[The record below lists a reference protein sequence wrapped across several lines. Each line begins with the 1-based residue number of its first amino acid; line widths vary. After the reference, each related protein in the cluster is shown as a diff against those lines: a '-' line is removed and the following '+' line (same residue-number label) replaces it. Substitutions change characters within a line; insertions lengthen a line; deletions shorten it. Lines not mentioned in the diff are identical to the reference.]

1 MAMKGHVLAQAFL
14 GIDMKCARCHDSPTA
29 PIEQGDLFALAAML
43 GESPL
48 TVPKASTVVVPPGA
62 RQPAVTS
69 ALKAGDTIEP
79 RWTLEELVP
88 GAAAEQGVG
97 LTDWVDRPRT
107 RLAAIVT
114 SPTST
119 RFSDV
124 LVNRIWQ
131 RYFGLGLIEPVD
143 HWTDR
148 EEASHPELLAY
159 LSRQFVVD
167 GYDAKKLVRLLVTSS
182 AYAAATTDEAPIDAS
197 QRTFATQT
205 RRRLSAEQV
214 VDSLFTAVGKSTGA
228 EELNFD
234 PNGTQGF
241 LILPAPQKGW
251 QFASLSNERDRPAL
265 ALPINQMILDVLTTF
280 GWRETRIDPL
290 TRRDAE
296 VNPLQP
302 LMMANST
309 IVNQAVRL
317 TENSAVTAWCLED
330 ATLDETIDR
339 LFLATLSRL
348 PSGGERKLVAGVLA
362 DSFAARRTGKP
373 KPPPVE
379 KIVAHVDWD
388 KHLKGE
394 ASLELLEAEKQ
405 ARAGDPPTVRLT
417 EEFRTRVEDVLW
429 SLLNS
434 PEFVFV
440 P

>member
-1 MAMKGHVLAQAFL
+1 MKGHVLAQAFL
-14 GIDMKCARCHDSPTA
+14 GIDMKCARCHDSPSA
-29 PIEQGDLFALAAML
+29 PIEQGDLFGLAAML
-43 GESPL
+43 GEAPL

-62 RQPAVTS
+62 RQPAVSS
-69 ALKAGDTIEP
+69 ALKAGDKVLPQWPLSDLIPES
-79 RWTLEELVP
+79 
-88 GAAAEQGVG
+88 AAEEGVA
-97 LTDWVDRPRT
+97 LTEWVDRPRS

-114 SPTST
+114 SPAST

-124 LVNRIWQ
+124 VVNRVWQ
-131 RYFGLGLIEPVD
+131 RYFGLGLVESVD

-148 EEASHPELLAY
+148 SEASHPELLAY

-167 GYDAKKLVRLLVTSS
+167 GYDVKKLVRLLVTSH
-182 AYAAATTDEAPIDAS
+182 AYAAAADDDAPVDAS
-197 QRTFATQT
+197 QRTFASQT
-205 RRRLSAEQV
+205 RRRLSAEQI

-241 LILPAPQKGW
+241 LILPAPQRAW

-265 ALPINQMILDVLTTF
+265 ALPVNQMILDVLTTF

-302 LMMANST
+302 LMMANSAA
-309 IVNQAVRL
+309 VNQAIRL
-317 TENSAVTAWCLED
+317 TEDSAVTRWCLED
-330 ATLDETIDR
+330 VTLDETVDR

-348 PSGGERKLVAGVLA
+348 PSSGERKLVAGVLA
-362 DSFAARRTGKP
+362 DSYAARRTGKP

-379 KIVAHVDWD
+379 RIVAHVDWD

-417 EEFRTRVEDVLW
+417 DEFRLCVEDVLW
-429 SLLNS
+429 SLVNS